1 MSSIFYINNI
11 IDFGKLKVTR
21 YKHNGRIYFP
31 KIGSREDKLIIEQTK
46 DLYKKIGQ
54 HVMLS
59 QGKKPLNLTQDEYEG
74 MICTPYPSEGQSD
87 FSQRMS

>member
-21 YKHNGRIYFP
+21 YKHNGRIYTP

-54 HVMLS
+54 DVMLS
-59 QGKKPLNLTQDEYEG
+59 QGKKPLNLT
-74 MICTPYPSEGQSD
+74 
-87 FSQRMS
+87 R